1 MHLLVI
7 EDDRGSRE
15 LLTALLERDGH
26 TVVAEVDGASGYARA
41 LAERFDLI
49 LCDIELPRMDGFAVC
64 RALRG
69 EGIRIPVLALTARS
83 AAIDRLA
90 GEQAGFTG
98 YLAKPIRMGALR
110 DGLRVSAPQMVTSSP
125 PIASSASSGSGV
137 VASLLGRAGP
147 DESGAAPPWACSL
160 SAPPAP
166 AAAVALGPAAATS
179 ALVAPPRRGVL
190 AGLVV
195 IAMGVPFL
203 LQPLGVPNAPSYL
216 FLAMGIAFLISYLR
230 GRQYVY
236 LIPMVTFTSFG
247 LALLLPTWIALRPEA
262 EAPAFVGFVALGL
275 FAAFVLAPERRWPLV
290 PAAILGVA
298 AGSQFLTGASPV
310 PQALQPYFVPL
321 ILVGVGCYLL
331 VERRS

>member
-1 MHLLVI
+1 M
-7 EDDRGSRE
+7 
-15 LLTALLERDGH
+15 
-26 TVVAEVDGASGYARA
+26 
-41 LAERFDLI
+41 
-49 LCDIELPRMDGFAVC
+49 
-64 RALRG
+64 
-69 EGIRIPVLALTARS
+69 
-83 AAIDRLA
+83 AAA
-90 GEQAGFTG
+90 
-98 YLAKPIRMGALR
+98 
-110 DGLRVSAPQMVTSSP
+110 SP
-125 PIASSASSGSGV
+125 PAAT
-137 VASLLGRAGP
+137 
-147 DESGAAPPWACSL
+147 AAPVT
-160 SAPPAP
+160 P
-166 AAAVALGPAAATS
+166 AAAAP
-179 ALVAPPRRGVL
+179 VAPRRRGVL

-236 LIPMVTFTSFG
+236 LIPMVTFSSFG
-247 LALLLPTWIALRPEA
+247 IALLLPTWIALRPEA
-262 EAPAFVGFVALGL
+262 EAPAFVGLVALGL
-275 FAAFVLAPERRWPLV
+275 VAAFVLAPERRWPLV